1 MNLKPFSTL
10 NLLLLLA
17 CLYPICSA
25 HAANRCYPDI
35 DGVYSYYVGQIGN
48 TQKIQMA
55 LNRER
60 HKVNGEFFYVKDG
73 SLIILK
79 GRADDRDYLITEYG
93 VNEGSPAKARFR
105 LKLDAADR
113 LTGSWESID
122 GKQKLPV
129 QLNEV
134 ARSNVIKL
142 DPDKRDYYMAAR
154 FPGLVPVGPP
164 GKLKAFKQA
173 IQGHFLNNIQA
184 MDKKWVKG
192 EGLRSYEETAAIRY
206 FSPDLVSLQVH
217 KIQGGWLRPIHF
229 YHGLNYQLVDG
240 KVRELKLSDLF
251 DQKTAWKRELPL
263 LVGRVLPAVLSREKK
278 EGHLIFLESVPKVIG
293 DLKLDLLEQFS
304 VSPAGIEFHLP
315 SIYSSPRNGS
325 HHVTLS
331 FELLKPYLLKNGT
344 LARWTD

>member
-17 CLYPICSA
+17 CLYPICSV
-25 HAANRCYPDI
+25 HAANRCYPDV

-93 VNEGSPAKARFR
+93 VNKGAPAGARFR

-278 EGHLIFLESVPKVIG
+278 EGSAP
-293 DLKLDLLEQFS
+293 
-304 VSPAGIEFHLP
+304 
-315 SIYSSPRNGS
+315 
-325 HHVTLS
+325 TM
-331 FELLKPYLLKNGT
+331 
-344 LARWTD
+344 ARS

>member
-1 MNLKPFSTL
+1 MNLSRFILPIF
-10 NLLLLLA
+10 LLLLGSLA
-17 CLYPICSA
+17 TA

-35 DGVYSYYVGQIGN
+35 DGVYSYYVGQIGT

-278 EGHLIFLESVPKVIG
+278 EGYLIFLEGVPKVID

-331 FELLKPYLLKNGT
+331 FASLKPYLRKNGA